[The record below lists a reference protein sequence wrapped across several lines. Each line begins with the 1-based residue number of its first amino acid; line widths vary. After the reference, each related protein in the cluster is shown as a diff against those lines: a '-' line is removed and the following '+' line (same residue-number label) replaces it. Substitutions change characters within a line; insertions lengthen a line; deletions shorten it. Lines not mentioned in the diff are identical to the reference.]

1 MVWNYNRELE
11 DAKSN
16 IIELIESNKYINKKY
31 YEIEKNIVSIRKETK
46 KKRII
51 SIGVVIWLIVS
62 MYMSISEDIGR
73 IKNKIIREHGY
84 GMIIENDKYRT

>member
-1 MVWNYNRELE
+1 MRSCRELN
-11 DAKSN
+11 KN
-16 IIELIESNKYINKKY
+16 INQKY

-51 SIGVVIWLIVS
+51 SISIIIGLIIS
-62 MYMSISEDIGR
+62 MYITISEDIGR

-84 GMIIENDKYRT
+84 GMIIQNDK

>member
-16 IIELIESNKYINKKY
+16 IRELIESNKYINKKY

-51 SIGVVIWLIVS
+51 SIGIIIWLIIS
-62 MYMSISEDIGR
+62 MYMTISEDIGR
-73 IKNKIIREHGY
+73 IKNKIIREYGY
-84 GMIIENDKYRT
+84 GMIIQNDKYIA

>member
-16 IIELIESNKYINKKY
+16 IRELIESNEYINKKY
-31 YEIEKNIVSIRKETK
+31 CEIEKNIVSIRKETK

-51 SIGVVIWLIVS
+51 SIGIIIWLIIS
-62 MYMSISEDIGR
+62 MYMTISEDIGR

-84 GMIIENDKYRT
+84 GMIIENDKYRV

>member
-16 IIELIESNKYINKKY
+16 ISELIESNKYINQKY

-51 SIGVVIWLIVS
+51 SLGIIIWVIIS
-62 MYMSISEDIGR
+62 MYINISDDIGR

-84 GMIIENDKYRT
+84 GMTIQNDKYRA